1 MVLGVLEYI
10 QCKYKDTD
18 WKWHTS
24 TTVEE
29 LFSSIPL
36 NRLDLAG
43 VVRQPRVALVSDST
57 QYTGG
62 SI

>member
-1 MVLGVLEYI
+1 MVQLYCDSIVTHINRSSVEKLCDEN
-10 QCKYKDTD
+10 Q
-18 WKWHTS
+18 S
-24 TTVEE
+24 TV
-29 LFSSIPL
+29 
-36 NRLDLAG
+36 A